1 MRILQK
7 TAVSLGVL
15 CLTAGAAYADCAIDG
30 AGSVRIL
37 ANDFDV
43 LKVVADGAKECASDT
58 VTVTSNLTTEHKNLQ
73 GPALTINPAEYTV
86 AVVANGTIS
95 PLLAADLVRPLD
107 DLVAQ
112 YGQDLLPTQLIKVD
126 GKTVAI
132 AFSGNS
138 QHLFYRKDVLE
149 AAGVDV
155 PASYEDVLAAAKVIR
170 EKGVLQ
176 YPLAAANKPGWDLG
190 AEFVNMYLGTGA
202 EFFEAG
208 SAKLAIGGEEGI
220 KTLEMMKALT
230 EFMPPD
236 FLTYDADEMKA
247 AYTAGEVAMMD
258 GWGSYANSVIGPD
271 APDQDV
277 AANTVLAAA
286 PTFNGGSIPAAA
298 LWWDGFA
305 LAKNISEEDAAVSF
319 QAMVHAI
326 RPEVATA
333 NPDVAPWLLA
343 GYQPGPSAAGVIATA
358 SAGARAYPML
368 PYMGLLHT
376 ALSDEIGDYLQGTK
390 TAEQT
395 IADITAAYNA
405 AAEQGGFVTQ

>member
-1 MRILQK
+1 MRLLQK

-15 CLTAGAAYADCAIDG
+15 CLTAGAAYADCAIEG

-126 GKTVAI
+126 GKTVAV

-149 AAGVDV
+149 AAGLDV

-170 EKGVLQ
+170 DKGILQ

-202 EFFEAG
+202 EFFEPG
-208 SAKLAIGGEEGI
+208 SAKLAIGGEEGL

-236 FLTYDADEMKA
+236 FMTYDADEMKT

-271 APDQDV
+271 APDQDI

-286 PTFNGGSIPAAA
+286 PTFNGGTIPAAA

-343 GYQPGPSAAGVIATA
+343 GYQPGPAAAGVIATA

-368 PYMGLLHT
+368 PYMNLLHT
-376 ALSDEIGDYLQGTK
+376 ALSDEIGDYLKGSK

-395 IADITAAYNA
+395 LADITAAYNA